1 MTNHISMQIGFEIWT
16 MQKNIMFDNIYIGH
30 SVDDARQLAE
40 ETFFLK
46 HPIEELAELA
56 DKPKVED
63 TPKSPS
69 DLKFL
74 DDPVLYVKEKL
85 DLFLTIAKNDPIGAI
100 KFVPEAAGGIAA
112 VVVTILAVLISV
124 LGSGGSPAPAAK
136 KVATDA
142 KGKAEGK
149 AEGSSTGADTS
160 KADVS
165 KRSTRS
171 QS

>member
-1 MTNHISMQIGFEIWT
+1 MQN
-16 MQKNIMFDNIYIGH
+16 NILFDNIYIGH
-30 SVDDARQLAE
+30 SVEDARKFAD

-56 DKPKVED
+56 DKPKEPEK
-63 TPKSPS
+63 PKSSS

-74 DDPVLYVKEKL
+74 DDPVLYIKEKL
-85 DLFLTIAKNDPIGAI
+85 NLFFTLAKNDPIEAI

-112 VVVTILAVLISV
+112 VLFTLLAVIVGVVGL
-124 LGSGGSPAPAAK
+124 GGSAPAPAK

-142 KGKAEGK
+142 KEKGKSEAS
-149 AEGSSTGADTS
+149 ASGADS
-160 KADVS
+160 GKGDVS
-165 KRSTRS
+165 KRNTRS